1 MVQNPLVNLKTD
13 VLEDGLLV
21 SPRKERNAL
30 VFVQVNLRDRS
41 KTVLDGEVVNHWESF
56 DPSQCQV

>member
-41 KTVLDGEVVNHWESF
+41 KTVLDGEVVNH
-56 DPSQCQV
+56 